1 MNFTRAQENVNTT
14 FFSSGLDG
22 GTRSVD
28 VCTNAAGET
37 ADDRAANGLGDFSNR
52 FEVTPTGDG
61 KAGLDDIDP

>member
-1 MNFTRAQENVNTT
+1 MNFTRAQENMDSA
-14 FFSSGLDG
+14 FFPSGLYR

-37 ADDRAANGLGDFSNR
+37 TDDRAANGLGDFTDR
-52 FEVTPTGDG
+52 FEVSPAGDG